1 MTVLLSLPLY
11 PASIG
16 SGPPLA
22 PEREALVHAHLAL
35 VEPVAWN
42 LSCRCQE
49 EMEDLVQVGRLGLV
63 TAALRFDPGRGALFK
78 PFANTSI
85 RGAILHH
92 VRDRSHPVRPPRRL
106 IELGDRVVRCQWRY
120 RKQHG
125 AEPTLKQLE
134 RELGVSVAILEEA
147 TVHCRRRP
155 LSLSDRRVAEPHSR
169 DISPEDAVWADQCVT
184 LMRVGLA
191 ELEQEARSLLVAV
204 YYHKRSLRSLAR
216 DAATNPML
224 IHRKVKRAEAQL
236 RRVLE
241 TRGFRSEQLWPE
253 A

>member
-1 MTVLLSLPLY
+1 MTVLLSLSLY
-11 PASIG
+11 PSSIG
-16 SGPPLA
+16 SDPPLA
-22 PEREALVHAHLAL
+22 PEREALVHSHLAL

-42 LSCRCQE
+42 LSRRCRE
-49 EMEDLVQVGRLGLV
+49 DLEDLVQVGRLGLV
-63 TAALRFDPGRGALFK
+63 TAALRFDPGRGASFK
-78 PFANTSI
+78 PFANTTI

-92 VRDRSHPVRPPRRL
+92 LRDRSHPVRLPRRL
-106 IELGDRVVRCQWRY
+106 IELGDRVARCQWRY

-125 AEPTLKQLE
+125 AEPTLKELE
-134 RELGVSVAILEEA
+134 RELGVGAAVLEEA

-155 LSLSDRRVAEPHSR
+155 LSLSDQRVVEPHSR
-169 DISPEDAVWADQCVT
+169 DVSPEDAVWTDQCVT
-184 LMRVGLA
+184 LMRGGLA

-204 YYHKRSLRSLAR
+204 YYQRRSLRSLAR

-224 IHRKVKRAEAQL
+224 IHRRVKRAEAQL